1 MRRTTSL
8 AWVAMTMTLAL
19 VVGCAVASGPS
30 PNTRV
35 VGPPRDLDELTVAER
50 RALLDHAEIWQ
61 PIDTA
66 RLDLVRGPDATGA
79 FVLDQNV
86 TCTFHLPKEP
96 LSGVTPKF
104 ECDVAPEDTVK
115 VKYGRDNGEVFAEV
129 AASRLFWALGFFV
142 DRMYPVKVVCLE
154 CPADPHRASAYD
166 FRLAHQNK
174 RTILFDPAAIER
186 KLPGEQIEVPGFKGW
201 SWRELETL
209 DLSNGGASLAHRDAL
224 KLLAVFI
231 QHVDSKPEQQALVC
245 ADGGLGRDGE
255 GNATCQRPLLM
266 VKDLGSSFGGAKKM
280 GFDKMKLESWK
291 SVPIWK
297 DQNGCRGD
305 LTRSIVGTLEH
316 PVISEPGRSFLLER
330 LDLLSDKQLLD
341 LFTAARVERRDDR
354 TGGRRVTADDWVTA
368 FKEKREQI
376 RSRRCA

>member
-1 MRRTTSL
+1 MRSTPPF
-8 AWVAMTMTLAL
+8 AWAAATTLAL
-19 VVGCAVASGPS
+19 GVSCAVANGPS
-30 PNTRV
+30 AHTRV
-35 VGPPRDLDELTVAER
+35 VAPPRDLDELTVQER
-50 RALLDHAEIWQ
+50 RTLLDRAEIWH
-61 PIDTA
+61 PTDTA
-66 RLDLVRGPDATGA
+66 RLDLMRGPQDGGA
-79 FVLDQNV
+79 FTLDQSV

-154 CPADPHRASAYD
+154 CPADPYRASAYD
-166 FRLAHQNK
+166 FRLAHQTK
-174 RTILFDPAAIER
+174 GTILFDPAAIER

-209 DLSNGGASLAHRDAL
+209 DLSNAGASLAHRDAL

-245 ADGGLGRDGE
+245 AEGSTGRDSE
-255 GNATCQRPLLM
+255 GNATCDRPVLM
-266 VKDLGSSFGGAKKM
+266 VKDLGSSFGGAKRM
-280 GFDKMKLESWK
+280 SFDKMKLESWR

-297 DQNGCRGD
+297 DQSGCRGD
-305 LTRSIVGTLEH
+305 LTRSIIGTLEN
-316 PVISEPGRSFLLER
+316 PMISDEGRRFLLEQ
-330 LDLLSDKQLLD
+330 LDRLSDKQLRD
-341 LFTAARVERRDDR
+341 LFAAARVERRDDY
-354 TGGRRVTADDWVTA
+354 THGRRVTADDWVAA

-376 RSRRCA
+376 RNRRCA